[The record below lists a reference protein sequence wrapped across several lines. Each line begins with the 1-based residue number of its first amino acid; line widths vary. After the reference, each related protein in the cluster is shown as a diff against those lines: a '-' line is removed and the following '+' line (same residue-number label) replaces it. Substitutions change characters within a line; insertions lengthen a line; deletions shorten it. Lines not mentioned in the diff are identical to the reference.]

1 VRHQSLMI
9 LLAHAS
15 TAIMNVSVT
24 KNIGKSLVI
33 CTTVNK
39 TMSKGSRRRPLAVT
53 TTQFNRN
60 WDRIFQNKRK
70 QDGKN
75 NKSNKAVE
83 QKNNDNYARRR

>member
-1 VRHQSLMI
+1 MI

-60 WDRIFQNKRK
+60 WDRIFKSKRD
-70 QDGKN
+70 QDGTN
-75 NKSNKAVE
+75 SKSSKPVE
-83 QKNNDNYARRR
+83 SGKKDSK